1 MATGQDAGALAGRI
15 VVIGYGNMGRALVRG
30 LRRAGHKRLIVCER
44 FALDQ
49 TPTSGT
55 GIADVASIAGLAGLA
70 GVTTFHPGNASDLA
84 TQAPFGQA
92 DTIMLCTK
100 PQNLSDTAT
109 AWRHLLIPT
118 GDGPKPLVISILAG
132 TPTELVHKIFAGD
145 APVVRAMPNIAATVD
160 CAATALCASPSTLP
174 EFALRAK
181 AIFDC
186 VGKSWV
192 VAEDLLDVVTGL
204 SGSGPA
210 YIYMVIEALSDGGV
224 KMGMPRQLALDL
236 AAQTVLGA
244 ATLVQETKAHPAVL
258 RDQVTTPGGTTICAI
273 HELEK
278 HGLRPMLISAVVT
291 ATKRSAHL
299 ARLVRRSILAKPD

>member
-1 MATGQDAGALAGRI
+1 MANAQDAPAPEGRI

-30 LRRAGHKRLIVCER
+30 LRRAGHERILVCER
-44 FALDQ
+44 YALDQ
-49 TPTSGT
+49 GT
-55 GIADVASIAGLAGLA
+55 ETGSGLA
-70 GVTTFHPGNASDLA
+70 GVRTFHPGNASELSEL
-84 TQAPFGQA
+84 APFGPA
-92 DTIMLCTK
+92 DTVILCTK
-100 PQNLSDTAT
+100 PQNLADTAKV
-109 AWRHLLIPT
+109 WRPHLIPA
-118 GDGPKPLVISILAG
+118 GDAPKPLVISILAG
-132 TPTELVHKIFAGD
+132 MPTELIHQIFAGD

-160 CAATALCASPSTLP
+160 CAATALCASPSTKP
-174 EFALRAK
+174 ECSLRAK

-224 KMGMPRQLALDL
+224 KMGMPRQLSLDL

-299 ARLVRRSILAKPD
+299 ARIVRKSILAKQD

>member
-1 MATGQDAGALAGRI
+1 MAESDSCNTPSGRI

-30 LRRAGHKRLIVCER
+30 LRRSGAANIIVCER
-44 FALDQ
+44 FPVDE
-49 TPTSGT
+49 TETET
-55 GIADVASIAGLAGLA
+55 R
-70 GVTTFHPGNASDLA
+70 TRFFHPGNAALLA
-84 TQAPFGQA
+84 KEPRLGRS
-92 DTIMLCTK
+92 DTIILCTK
-100 PQNLSDTAT
+100 PQNLSETAKI
-109 AWRHLLIPT
+109 WRPHLMPK
-118 GDGPKPLVISILAG
+118 GSVEKPLVVSILAG
-132 TPTELVHKIFAGD
+132 TPTDLIHQLFADD

-160 CAATALCASPSTLP
+160 CAATALCASESTDAS
-174 EFALRAK
+174 FALRAK
-181 AIFDC
+181 GIFDC
-186 VGKSWV
+186 VGKSWIV
-192 VAEDLLDVVTGL
+192 PEDLLDVVTGL

-258 RDQVTTPGGTTICAI
+258 RDQVTTPGGTTITAI

-291 ATKRSAHL
+291 ATKRSARL
-299 ARLVRRSILAKPD
+299 ASIVRKTMLDKAKEPAS